1 MEVFDNFLSELSTL
15 DPEFKPAEFKLEDE
29 IAHIE
34 STFYP
39 EVMRIVQRD
48 ETFFSVPRVVCS
60 VDLSEVFKTQPEF
73 VWKNVYLFVLSSFF
87 HGDIKEKIG
96 TIVNTVKSLWS
107 QSGQTNDEISKI
119 LEDDKVEDHLE
130 ELLEFL
136 KTTRIG
142 KLFYE
147 LFETVNVD
155 EFINEF
161 NIEDPLQV
169 IEIIKNP
176 ENPVMKRLINKI
188 KGLVEEK
195 MQRGEITQT
204 QIIADIETIK
214 NKVQGM
220 FGDVLNNFLGG
231 NKADVPA
238 AVLMGNTPEAR
249 RQRMIARLQKKQ
261 RNKNSQ

>member
-15 DPEFKPAEFKLEDE
+15 DPEFKAAEFNLEEE

-34 STFYP
+34 TTFYP

-48 ETFFSVPRVVCS
+48 ETFFSVPRVVCG
-60 VDLSEVFKTQPEF
+60 VDLSQLFTSNPEF

-87 HGDIKEKIG
+87 HGDIKEKVG

-119 LEDDKVEDHLE
+119 LEDDKIEDHLE

-161 NIEDPLQV
+161 NVEDPLQL

-188 KGLVEEK
+188 KGIVEEK

-231 NKADVPA
+231 NKAEVPS